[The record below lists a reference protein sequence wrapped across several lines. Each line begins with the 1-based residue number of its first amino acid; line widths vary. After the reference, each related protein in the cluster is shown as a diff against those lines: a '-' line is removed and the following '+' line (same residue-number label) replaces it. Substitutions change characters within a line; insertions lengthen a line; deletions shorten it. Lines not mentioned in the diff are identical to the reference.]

1 MENNWKSKSLQNLEK
16 GPVATVEYSS
26 NLVKRC
32 TELLSQPLNE
42 YSVEDLRVMIGQQI
56 GLDFL
61 VPLALEQLK
70 ANILSE
76 GDYYPGDLLIAVLKI
91 DKVFWSKNSLLLK
104 RMSELVRINKD
115 LLLQSNIP
123 LNLLENFA

>member
-16 GPVATVEYSS
+16 GPVTAVEYSS

-32 TELLSQPLNE
+32 TELSSQPLNE
-42 YSVEDLRVMIGQQI
+42 YSVEDMRVMIGQQI

-61 VPLALEQLK
+61 VPLALDQLNT
-70 ANILSE
+70 NILSE
-76 GDYYPGDLLIAVLKI
+76 GDYYPGDLLTAVLKI
-91 DKVFWSKNSLLLK
+91 DKVFWSKNILLLK
-104 RMSELVRINKD
+104 RMSELVGINKD
-115 LLLQSNIP
+115 ILVQSNIP

>member
-16 GPVATVEYSS
+16 GPVTAVEYSS

-32 TELLSQPLNE
+32 TELSSQSLNE
-42 YSVEDLRVMIGQQI
+42 YSVEDMRVMISQQI

-61 VPLALEQLK
+61 VPLALDQLNT
-70 ANILSE
+70 NILSE
-76 GDYYPGDLLIAVLKI
+76 GDYYPGDLLTAVLKI
-91 DKVFWSKNSLLLK
+91 DKVFWSKNILLLK
-104 RMSELVRINKD
+104 RMSELVGINKD
-115 LLLQSNIP
+115 LLVQSNIP